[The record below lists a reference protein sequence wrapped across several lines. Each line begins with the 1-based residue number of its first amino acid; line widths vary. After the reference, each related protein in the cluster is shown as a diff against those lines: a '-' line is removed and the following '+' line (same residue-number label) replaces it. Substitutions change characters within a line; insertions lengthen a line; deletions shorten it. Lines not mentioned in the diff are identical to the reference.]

1 MNEILCN
8 VTKVKTSYQD
18 RKILVLDVFVD
29 LPDGGSLSVFNM
41 VLDNYNESKK
51 ERQGTSYGC
60 EILRQT
66 LDFFGVDDLSEVK
79 NYKCYLLSNKENI
92 WSAGDVLG
100 LRQLPFQQYK
110 HNLKEIIKEDV
121 LNEFKQE
128 K

>member
-79 NYKCYLLSNKENI
+79 NYKCYLLSNKDSI

>member
-60 EILRQT
+60 EIIRQT

-79 NYKCYLLSNKENI
+79 NYKCYLLSNKERI

>member
-29 LPDGGSLSVFNM
+29 LPDGGSLSVFNI

-79 NYKCYLLSNKENI
+79 NYKCYLLSNKERI

>member
-41 VLDNYNESKK
+41 VLDNYNESRK

-79 NYKCYLLSNKENI
+79 NYKCYLLSKIENI

>member
-29 LPDGGSLSVFNM
+29 LPDGGSLSVFNRA
-41 VLDNYNESKK
+41 LDNYNESKK
-51 ERQGTSYGC
+51 ERQGTAYGC

-79 NYKCYLLSNKENI
+79 NYKCYLLSNKVHI

>member
-79 NYKCYLLSNKENI
+79 NYKCYLLSNKERI

>member
-79 NYKCYLLSNKENI
+79 NYKCYLLSNKESI
-92 WSAGDVLG
+92 WLAGDVLG

>member
-60 EILRQT
+60 EIIRQT

-79 NYKCYLLSNKENI
+79 NYKCYLLSNKERI

-100 LRQLPFQQYK
+100 LRQLPFQQYE

-128 K
+128 I

>member
-51 ERQGTSYGC
+51 KRQGTSYGC
-60 EILRQT
+60 EIIRQT

-79 NYKCYLLSNKENI
+79 NYKCYLLSNKERI

-128 K
+128 E

>member
-29 LPDGGSLSVFNM
+29 LPDGGSLSVFNRA
-41 VLDNYNESKK
+41 LDNYNESKK
-51 ERQGTSYGC
+51 ERQGTAYGC

-79 NYKCYLLSNKENI
+79 NYKCYLLSNKERI

>member
-60 EILRQT
+60 EIIRQT